1 MPASLPEQESAGCA
15 RVRRRHDRARA
26 QRLWDALTDV
36 DYPATKDDLLAA
48 ARRNAPDD
56 EEVAAVL
63 RSLPPE
69 TYANG
74 NEVIRSAPRL
84 RTPGEV

>member
-1 MPASLPEQESAGCA
+1 MIELEP
-15 RVRRRHDRARA
+15 R
-26 QRLWDALTDV
+26 RLWDALTDV

-48 ARRNAPDD
+48 AARNAPGD
-56 EEVAAVL
+56 EEVETVL

>member
-1 MPASLPEQESAGCA
+1 MIEIEP
-15 RVRRRHDRARA
+15 R
-26 QRLWDALTDV
+26 RLWDALTDV

-48 ARRNAPDD
+48 AARNAPQD
-56 EEVAAVL
+56 EDVQLVL

-69 TYANG
+69 SYANG

>member
-1 MPASLPEQESAGCA
+1 VIELEPG
-15 RVRRRHDRARA
+15 
-26 QRLWDALTDV
+26 RLWAALSDV
-36 DYPATKDDLLAA
+36 DYPASKDDLLAA
-48 ARRNAPDD
+48 AERNAPGD
-56 EEVAAVL
+56 EEVAKVL

-84 RTPGEV
+84 ETPGEV

>member
-1 MPASLPEQESAGCA
+1 MIELEP
-15 RVRRRHDRARA
+15 
-26 QRLWDALTDV
+26 QRLRDALTDV

-84 RTPGEV
+84 RTPARSSAGPGPRGR

>member
-1 MPASLPEQESAGCA
+1 M
-15 RVRRRHDRARA
+15 RARMIELEP

-48 ARRNAPDD
+48 AQRNAPGD
-56 EEVAAVL
+56 EDVLKVL
-63 RSLPPE
+63 RSLAPE

-84 RTPGEV
+84 STPGEV